1 MDIIKIAAVI
11 VLAVVIVSATPAFD
25 KSVSAIIRLC
35 ICVVIMLYITSCI
48 TDVINSIRILTDE
61 YISSDF
67 AVIYKA
73 LGISIITVFVS
84 DIAAD
89 SGNKALSNRMI
100 FAGKAAIILLAMPVF
115 IQVLEIIKRFTE

>member
-1 MDIIKIAAVI
+1 MAKRRGKSRGVLIIALILLAVI
-11 VLAVVIVSATPAFD
+11 IGGIVSNATNGFQESL
-25 KSVSAIIRLC
+25 K
-35 ICVVIMLYITSCI
+35 
-48 TDVINSIRILTDE
+48 N
-61 YISSDF
+61 F

-89 SGNKALSNRMI
+89 SGNKALSDRMI
-100 FAGKAAIILLAMPVF
+100 FAGKAAIIILVMPVF